1 MKSLRLTLLAL
12 PLALTGCST
21 LSSVNCLPQIHGTG
35 LVPRQKSLSKAWER

>member
-21 LSSVNCLPQIHGTG
+21 LSSVNWSAAIHGTG